1 MDFGGMLKKAQEMQQ
16 KMSEVKASLK
26 NIQAEGVASNG
37 AVKVIMNGDHE
48 MIKID
53 IDSKLMTE
61 EKEVLEDLIVIATN
75 KAKKEIEV
83 KSSEEMSK
91 ITGGLKLP
99 PGFKLPF

>member
-1 MDFGGMLKKAQEMQQ
+1 
-16 KMSEVKASLK
+16 
-26 NIQAEGVASNG
+26 
-37 AVKVIMNGDHE
+37 
-48 MIKID
+48 
-53 IDSKLMTE
+53 MTE

-75 KAKKEIEV
+75 NAKKEIEV

>member
-16 KMSEVKASLK
+16 KMAEVKASLK
-26 NIQAEGVASNG
+26 NIQAEGVANNG

-53 IDSKLMTE
+53 IDPKLMTE
-61 EKEVLEDLIVIATN
+61 EKEVLEDLIVIATSN
-75 KAKKEIEV
+75 AKKVIEV

>member
-1 MDFGGMLKKAQEMQQ
+1 MQQ
-16 KMSEVKASLK
+16 KMTEAKAALK
-26 NIQAEGVASNG
+26 NIQAEGVANNG
-37 AVKVIMNGDHE
+37 AVKVILNGNHE
-48 MIKID
+48 MINID
-53 IDSKLMTE
+53 IDPKLMTE

-75 KAKKEIEV
+75 NAKKEIEV

>member
-16 KMSEVKASLK
+16 KMAEVKASLK
-26 NIQAEGVASNG
+26 NIQAEGVANNG

-53 IDSKLMTE
+53 IDPKLMTE

-75 KAKKEIEV
+75 NAKKVIEV

-91 ITGGLKLP
+91 VTGGLKLP